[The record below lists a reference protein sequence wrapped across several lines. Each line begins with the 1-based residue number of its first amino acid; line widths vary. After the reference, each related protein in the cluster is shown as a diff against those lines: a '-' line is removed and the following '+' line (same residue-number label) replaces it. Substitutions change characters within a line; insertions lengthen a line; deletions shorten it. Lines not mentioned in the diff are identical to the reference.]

1 MPPFWPCNL
10 FSSLQHVEKCAVTPS
25 VERKCQ
31 NTPNQDK
38 RMEIRG
44 SVRHVSSLA
53 WHGAVG
59 FTLAAMGWG
68 AGGVAFRTTAAQKK
82 KEKVK
87 FQIRSQRRT
96 KTEMYL
102 QFEFFLGAVQNKV
115 SSSLS
120 PAVPYRPSALCT
132 RPSLTRDDI
141 TLRSAGS
148 GYRNATHRG
157 GPPSFLPHPRNP
169 AVTAYSATV

>member
-1 MPPFWPCNL
+1 MQQGSEAGGVNSGRRFEWKCVCVCRHIKPPFWPCNL

-25 VERKCQ
+25 AERKCQ

-68 AGGVAFRTTAAQKK
+68 GKGGGGGFQNNSCTEK

-96 KTEMYL
+96 KAEM
-102 QFEFFLGAVQNKV
+102 
-115 SSSLS
+115 
-120 PAVPYRPSALCT
+120 
-132 RPSLTRDDI
+132 
-141 TLRSAGS
+141 
-148 GYRNATHRG
+148 
-157 GPPSFLPHPRNP
+157 
-169 AVTAYSATV
+169 